1 MNKMSNPLVSSP
13 QEEKKVGVAKGEF
26 GLLVSQG
33 KTLG

>member
-13 QEEKKVGVAKGEF
+13 QEEKKVGVAKG
-26 GLLVSQG
+26 LLVSQG